1 MHTSVMIGPDAVYID
16 YEPDQPLDGFH
27 SPESAAAF
35 AQGVLTRDE
44 AMLALWRP
52 AARPPLVRA
61 TWRR

>member
-44 AMLALWRP
+44 AMSALWMP
-52 AARPPLVRA
+52 AARPPIVQA
-61 TWRR
+61 TWGR